1 VVLVAAADVVVVVV
15 DIVVSTD
22 VLSASV
28 VVDDRVDVARVERL
42 AVLDVD
48 GGLGH
53 VGSRSTTLTGPP
65 KRSHAALSSSP
76 RSNAADTCSGVM
88 LNPMT

>member
-1 VVLVAAADVVVVVV
+1 VVVV

-42 AVLDVD
+42 SVLDVLDVD

-53 VGSRSTTLTGPP
+53 VGSRSTTLIGPP